1 MGRMLEKLKDV
12 WKSMPR
18 FVKIALC
25 CLPFLFVIE
34 DPFMGGS
41 LITTIVRVSVGF
53 LIMGVIYILCLLPGA
68 IFANGEIHLLFVV
81 LFCLVSAFILRSL
94 STGTA
99 NKLVWLWALVCFMM
113 GQSYGLVLYSE
124 WIAYSPLMHYYMI
137 PIGVCLLPALLGIL
151 LGNLLQRW
159 RKRKATM

>member
-1 MGRMLEKLKDV
+1 MLEKLKEV
-12 WKSMPR
+12 WRSMPG

-41 LITTIVRVSVGF
+41 LIMTFVRVGGGF
-53 LIMGVIYILCLLPGA
+53 LLMGIFYVLCLLPEA
-68 IFANGEIHLLFVV
+68 IFANGEFHLLFVV
-81 LFCLVSAFILRSL
+81 LFCLVSAFVLRGL

-99 NKLVWLWALVCFMM
+99 SKLVWLWALVCFMM

-124 WIAYSPLMHYYMI
+124 WVSYSPLMHYYLI

-159 RKRKATM
+159 RKRNSTM